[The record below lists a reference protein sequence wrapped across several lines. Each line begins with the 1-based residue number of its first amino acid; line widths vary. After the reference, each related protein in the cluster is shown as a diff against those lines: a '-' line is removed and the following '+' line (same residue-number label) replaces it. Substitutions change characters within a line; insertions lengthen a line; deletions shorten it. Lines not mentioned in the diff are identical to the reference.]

1 MAWLKGDY
9 ERAWELWSARYAAV
23 LENPL
28 MRLCYGH
35 VAVLTGRAVDGRRI
49 LEELALAVPDNPFG
63 QLAVVYQHALAGERD
78 QVLARLTPALIG
90 LLESDPQYCWFL
102 GQCHALVG
110 EVDAGLRWIEAA
122 IAHGF
127 INYDLLARLDP
138 FLASLR
144 NDPRF
149 SALLADVRQR
159 SDAIAL

>member
-1 MAWLKGDY
+1 M
-9 ERAWELWSARYAAV
+9 
-23 LENPL
+23 
-28 MRLCYGH
+28 
-35 VAVLTGRAVDGRRI
+35 
-49 LEELALAVPDNPFG
+49 PDNPFG

-78 QVLARLTPALIG
+78 QVLARLTPELIG